1 MMKNLRIMAAASV
14 LLGAVQMS
22 FAQFEF
28 ANLNTKLSNANFNS
42 GCSVTIADWN
52 NDGLDDI
59 IRLDQGRNAFV
70 EIQKTGN
77 QFETRSFGQMATS
90 SAWAMCVADLDKN
103 GYLDIIGG
111 WNGSCKVIM
120 INSDGV
126 TSNLIT
132 LPSSN
137 FFLQNITAVD
147 ANNDGWI
154 DLFTCD
160 DNGESTIYMN
170 DGAGNLF
177 VSNIIDFDVTSSDD
191 SGNYGSVWTDF
202 DNDGDLDLYIAKCRQ
217 GVNDPADGRRINVM
231 FVNNGD
237 GTYTENA
244 AEYGINVGWQS
255 WTASFG
261 DIDNDADLDL
271 LLTNHDFESQ
281 IFENDG
287 TGHYTD
293 ITASTG
299 FDISNITPI
308 QSGFEDLD
316 NDGFVDIIITGSTH
330 RIFHN
335 NGNSTFSEVTGLFDG
350 NDIGTFAFGDLNHDG
365 KIDLYTAYNQ
375 IYTTPTNVDDV
386 IWLNKTSN
394 GNHFLTVE
402 LRGTISNTTAIGARA
417 RIYGPWGVQLREV
430 RAGESYGTVNTS
442 KLHFGLG
449 EFTSIDSLVVDF
461 PSGIHQ
467 AYPNPAVDQFLT
479 VIESTCISPS
489 SVVTSEGPEVICPG
503 SQVVLTAPA
512 GYEYLWSDNST
523 GQSLTVTTTGEYNVL
538 ISEPGNLCSVVSRTI
553 TIIESPDET
562 PTIEALGQTEFCN
575 GGSVE
580 ISGPAGLNSYQWSN
594 GANGQT
600 INVTESGSYSLT
612 IQGACAEFTSEP
624 VSVNVLSPFLPVVED
639 AAIPVPGTLVLSAI
653 GENLTWYLDA
663 AGTALIG
670 TGNDIESPFINE
682 NTTFYVSTALING
695 GVDFNG
701 GLFAH
706 TGTSVYSGS
715 NNTNASLIFDVF
727 ENCTLKSVKVDTDEP
742 GDRTI
747 ELRDASGT
755 VLQSA
760 TFNLV
765 VGEQVLNLN
774 FSLTPGTDYILG
786 TNGATNQTSL
796 GFPSPR
802 LKRNFAGNNG
812 TPYEYPF
819 SAGNLLSITNSSAGD
834 LYYFYFYNWEVESE
848 LVVCNSDL
856 VPLNVTVD
864 EPSLVSSQIENNL
877 SIYPNPASET
887 VMIQDGNPGVLSV
900 MDASGRLVKQLQIQG
915 NAQVSVADLDAGVY
929 MLRHASTT
937 ETKMVKLVVE

>member
-1 MMKNLRIMAAASV
+1 MKNIRIAVFASV
-14 LLGAVQMS
+14 LFGASQIS

-28 ANLNTKLSNANFNS
+28 ANLNTKLTNANFNS

-59 IRLDQGRNAFV
+59 IRLDQGRNAYV

-77 QFETRSFGQMATS
+77 QFETRSFGQMASS

-120 INSDGV
+120 IGNDGV
-126 TSNLIT
+126 SSNLIT

-137 FFLQNITAVD
+137 FFLQNITAID
-147 ANNDGWI
+147 ANNDGWV

-170 DGAGNLF
+170 DGTGNLF
-177 VSNIIDFDVTSSDD
+177 VSNIIDFNVTTTDD

-217 GVNDPADGRRINVM
+217 GVNSPTDGRRINVM

-237 GTYTENA
+237 GTYTEDA

-299 FDISNITPI
+299 FDISNMTPI

-316 NDGFVDIIITGSTH
+316 NDGYVDIVITGSTH

-335 NGNSTFSEVTGLFDG
+335 NGNSTFSEVTGLFDS

-375 IYTTPTNVDDV
+375 IYTTPTSIDDV

-394 GNHFLTVE
+394 ANHFLTVE
-402 LRGTISNTTAIGARA
+402 LRGTISNATAIGARA

-467 AYPNPAVDQFLT
+467 SFVNPPVDQFLL
-479 VIESTCISPS
+479 VIENTCISPS
-489 SVVTSEGPEVICPG
+489 SVIVAEGPEVICPG

-523 GQSLTVTTTGEYNVL
+523 GQFLTVTTTGEYNVL

-553 TIIESPDET
+553 TIVESPDET
-562 PTIEALGQTEFCN
+562 PSISALGQTEFCN

-580 ISGPAGLNSYQWSN
+580 ISGPVGLSSYQWSN
-594 GANGQT
+594 GEIGQT
-600 INVTESGSYSLT
+600 INVTETGNYTLT

-624 VSVNVLSPFLPVVED
+624 VSVNVLSPSLPVVED
-639 AAIPVPGTLVLSAI
+639 TAIPVPGTLVLSAV
-653 GENLTWYLDA
+653 GENLTWYSDA
-663 AGTALIG
+663 TGTTVIG
-670 TGNDIESPFINE
+670 NGNDIESPFISE

-695 GVDFNG
+695 GIDYNA

-706 TGTSVYSGS
+706 SGTSVYSGS
-715 NNTNASLIFDVF
+715 NNTNASLIFDAL
-727 ENCTLKSVKVDTDEP
+727 ENCTLKSVKVDTDTP

-760 TFNLV
+760 TFNLA

-786 TNGATNQTSL
+786 TNGATNQASL

-819 SAGNLLSITNSSAGD
+819 SAGNLLNITNSSAGD

-848 LVVCNSDL
+848 VLVCNSDL

-937 ETKMVKLVVE
+937 ETKMVKLIVE

>member
-1 MMKNLRIMAAASV
+1 M
-14 LLGAVQMS
+14 
-22 FAQFEF
+22 
-28 ANLNTKLSNANFNS
+28 
-42 GCSVTIADWN
+42 
-52 NDGLDDI
+52 
-59 IRLDQGRNAFV
+59 
-70 EIQKTGN
+70 
-77 QFETRSFGQMATS
+77 
-90 SAWAMCVADLDKN
+90 
-103 GYLDIIGG
+103 
-111 WNGSCKVIM
+111 
-120 INSDGV
+120 
-126 TSNLIT
+126 
-132 LPSSN
+132 
-137 FFLQNITAVD
+137 
-147 ANNDGWI
+147 
-154 DLFTCD
+154 
-160 DNGESTIYMN
+160 
-170 DGAGNLF
+170 
-177 VSNIIDFDVTSSDD
+177 
-191 SGNYGSVWTDF
+191 
-202 DNDGDLDLYIAKCRQ
+202 
-217 GVNDPADGRRINVM
+217 
-231 FVNNGD
+231 
-237 GTYTENA
+237 
-244 AEYGINVGWQS
+244 
-255 WTASFG
+255 
-261 DIDNDADLDL
+261 
-271 LLTNHDFESQ
+271 
-281 IFENDG
+281 
-287 TGHYTD
+287 
-293 ITASTG
+293 
-299 FDISNITPI
+299 
-308 QSGFEDLD
+308 
-316 NDGFVDIIITGSTH
+316 
-330 RIFHN
+330 
-335 NGNSTFSEVTGLFDG
+335 
-350 NDIGTFAFGDLNHDG
+350 NHDG

-402 LRGTISNTTAIGARA
+402 LRGTISNTTSIGARA

-479 VIESTCISPS
+479 VIENTCISPS

-819 SAGNLLSITNSSAGD
+819 SAGNLLIITNSSAGD

-887 VMIQDGNPGVLSV
+887 VMIQDGNPGALSV

-915 NAQVSVADLDAGVY
+915 NAHVSVADLDAGVY

-937 ETKMVKLVVE
+937 ETKMVKLIVE

>member
-1 MMKNLRIMAAASV
+1 MNNLRIVALASV
-14 LLGAVQMS
+14 LLGASQIS

-90 SAWAMCVADLDKN
+90 SAWSMCVADLDKN

-111 WNGSCKVIM
+111 WNGSCKVVM
-120 INSDGV
+120 IGNDGV
-126 TSNLIT
+126 TGNLIT

-137 FFLQNITAVD
+137 FFLQNITAID
-147 ANNDGWI
+147 ANNDGWV

-160 DNGESTIYMN
+160 DNGENTIYIN

-177 VSNIIDFDVTSSDD
+177 VSNIIDFNVTTTDD

-217 GVNDPADGRRINVM
+217 GVNSPTDGRRINVM

-237 GTYTENA
+237 GTYTEDA

-299 FDISNITPI
+299 FDISNMTPI

-316 NDGFVDIIITGSTH
+316 NDGFIDIVITGSTH

-375 IYTTPTNVDDV
+375 IYTTPTSTDDV

-394 GNHFLTVE
+394 ANHFLTID

-449 EFTSIDSLVVDF
+449 AFTNIDSLVVDF

-467 AYPNPAVDQFLT
+467 SYTNPAVDQFLT
-479 VIESTCISPS
+479 VIENTCISPS
-489 SVVTSEGPEVICPG
+489 SVIVAEGPEIICSG

-562 PTIEALGQTEFCN
+562 PSIESLGQTEFCI

-580 ISGPAGLNSYQWSN
+580 ISGPAGLSNYQWSN
-594 GANGQT
+594 GAISQT
-600 INVTESGSYSLT
+600 ISVSEAGNYTLT
-612 IQGACAEFTSEP
+612 IQGVCAEFTSEP
-624 VSVNVLSPFLPVVED
+624 VSVNVLSPVSPVVQD
-639 AAIPVPGTLVLSAI
+639 AAIPVPGTLILSAS
-653 GENLTWYLDA
+653 GENLTWYSDA
-663 AGTALIG
+663 AGTAVIG
-670 TGNDIESPFINE
+670 SGNNIESPFINA
-682 NTTFYVSTALING
+682 NTTFYVSSALVNG
-695 GVDFNG
+695 GEDFNA

-727 ENCTLKSVKVDTDEP
+727 ENCTLKSVKVDTDTP

-747 ELRDASGT
+747 EVKDANGT
-755 VLQSA
+755 VIQSA
-760 TFNLV
+760 TFTLV
-765 VGEQVLNLN
+765 VGEQILNLN
-774 FSLTPGTDYILG
+774 FDLIPGTGYSLG
-786 TNGATNQTSL
+786 TNGSTNQASL

-802 LKRNFAGNNG
+802 LKRNYAGNNG
-812 TPYEYPF
+812 TPYDYPY
-819 SAGNLLSITNSSAGD
+819 SAGSLLNITNSSAGG

-848 LVVCNSDL
+848 LITCTSPLIPMNVV
-856 VPLNVTVD
+856 VE
-864 EPSLVSSQIENNL
+864 EPSLVSNQSTNNL
-877 SIYPNPASET
+877 TVYPNPAHET
-887 VMIQDGNPGVLSV
+887 VMIQDANAGLLSV
-900 MDASGRLVKQLQIQG
+900 MDASGRLVTQMQIQG
-915 NAQVSVADLDAGVY
+915 NAQISVADLEAGVY
-929 MLRHASTT
+929 LLRHASKT
-937 ETKMVKLVVE
+937 ETKMVKLIVE

>member
-1 MMKNLRIMAAASV
+1 MAAASV

-316 NDGFVDIIITGSTH
+316 NDGFVDILITGSTH

-479 VIESTCISPS
+479 VIENTCISPS

-887 VMIQDGNPGVLSV
+887 VIIQDGNPGVLSV

-915 NAQVSVADLDAGVY
+915 NAHVSVADLDAGVY

-937 ETKMVKLVVE
+937 ETKMVKLIVE

>member
-14 LLGAVQMS
+14 LLGVAQVS
-22 FAQFEF
+22 YAQFEF

-177 VSNIIDFDVTSSDD
+177 VSNIIDFDVTNSDD

-237 GTYTENA
+237 GTYTEDA

-299 FDISNITPI
+299 FDISDMTPI

-316 NDGFVDIIITGSTH
+316 NDGFIDIVITGSTH

-335 NGNSTFSEVTGLFDG
+335 NGNSTFTEVTGLFDS

-375 IYTTPTNVDDV
+375 IYTTPTSIDDI
-386 IWLNKTSN
+386 IWLNKTAN
-394 GNHFLTVE
+394 NNHFLTVE
-402 LRGTISNTTAIGARA
+402 LQGTISNKTAIGARA

-430 RAGESYGTVNTS
+430 RAGESYGTVSTS

-467 AYPNPAVDQFLT
+467 SIINPAIDQFLT
-479 VIESTCISPS
+479 VIENTCVSPS
-489 SVVTSEGPEVICPG
+489 SVVIVDGSEVICPG
-503 SQVVLTAPA
+503 SQVLLTAPA
-512 GYEYLWSDNST
+512 GYTYLWSDNST
-523 GQSLTVTTTGEYNVL
+523 AQALTVTATGEYNVL
-538 ISEPGNLCSVVSRTI
+538 ISEPGNPCSVISRTI

-562 PTIEALGQTEFCN
+562 PTIEALGQTEFCS

-580 ISGPAGLNSYQWSN
+580 ISGPAGLSGYQWSN
-594 GANGQT
+594 GANSQT
-600 INVTESGSYSLT
+600 ISVSEAGNYTLT

-624 VSVNVLSPFLPVVED
+624 VSVSVLSPISPIVED
-639 AAIPVPGTLVLSAI
+639 TAIPNPGTITLSAI
-653 GENLTWYLDA
+653 GENLTWYSDA
-663 AGTALIG
+663 AGTTVVG
-670 TGNDIESPFINE
+670 TGNDIESPFVNE
-682 NTTFYVSTALING
+682 NTTFYVSSALITG
-695 GVDFNG
+695 GDDFNA

-715 NNTNASLIFDVF
+715 NNTNASLFFDVF
-727 ENCTLKSVKVDTDEP
+727 ENCTLKSVKVDTDTP
-742 GDRTI
+742 GNRTI
-747 ELRDASGT
+747 EVRDANGT

-760 TFNLV
+760 TFTLV
-765 VGEQVLNLN
+765 VGEQILNLN
-774 FSLTPGTDYILG
+774 FELTPGVDYSLG
-786 TNGATNQTSL
+786 TNGATNQASL
-796 GFPSPR
+796 GFASPR
-802 LKRNFAGNNG
+802 LKRNYAGNGG
-812 TPYEYPF
+812 TPYAYPF
-819 SAGNLLSITNSSAGD
+819 NAGELLSITSSSAGD
-834 LYYFYFYNWEVESE
+834 LYFFYFYNWEVESE
-848 LVVCNSDL
+848 LVECNSDL

-864 EPSLVSSQIENNL
+864 EPSLVSSQIQNNL

-929 MLRHASTT
+929 LLQHASKV
-937 ETKMVKLVVE
+937 ETKMVKLIVE

>member
-1 MMKNLRIMAAASV
+1 
-14 LLGAVQMS
+14 MS

-70 EIQKTGN
+70 EIQKTGS
-77 QFETRSFGQMATS
+77 QFETRSFGQMATR
-90 SAWAMCVADLDKN
+90 SAWAMCVAELDKN
-103 GYLDIIGG
+103 GFLDIIGG

-299 FDISNITPI
+299 FDISNITSI

-316 NDGFVDIIITGSTH
+316 NDGFVDILITGSTH

-335 NGNSTFSEVTGLFDG
+335 NGNSTFSEVTGFFDG
-350 NDIGTFAFGDLNHDG
+350 NDI
-365 KIDLYTAYNQ
+365 
-375 IYTTPTNVDDV
+375 
-386 IWLNKTSN
+386 
-394 GNHFLTVE
+394 
-402 LRGTISNTTAIGARA
+402 
-417 RIYGPWGVQLREV
+417 
-430 RAGESYGTVNTS
+430 
-442 KLHFGLG
+442 
-449 EFTSIDSLVVDF
+449 
-461 PSGIHQ
+461 
-467 AYPNPAVDQFLT
+467 
-479 VIESTCISPS
+479 
-489 SVVTSEGPEVICPG
+489 
-503 SQVVLTAPA
+503 
-512 GYEYLWSDNST
+512 
-523 GQSLTVTTTGEYNVL
+523 
-538 ISEPGNLCSVVSRTI
+538 
-553 TIIESPDET
+553 
-562 PTIEALGQTEFCN
+562 
-575 GGSVE
+575 
-580 ISGPAGLNSYQWSN
+580 
-594 GANGQT
+594 
-600 INVTESGSYSLT
+600 
-612 IQGACAEFTSEP
+612 
-624 VSVNVLSPFLPVVED
+624 
-639 AAIPVPGTLVLSAI
+639 
-653 GENLTWYLDA
+653 
-663 AGTALIG
+663 
-670 TGNDIESPFINE
+670 
-682 NTTFYVSTALING
+682 
-695 GVDFNG
+695 
-701 GLFAH
+701 
-706 TGTSVYSGS
+706 
-715 NNTNASLIFDVF
+715 
-727 ENCTLKSVKVDTDEP
+727 
-742 GDRTI
+742 
-747 ELRDASGT
+747 
-755 VLQSA
+755 
-760 TFNLV
+760 
-765 VGEQVLNLN
+765 
-774 FSLTPGTDYILG
+774 
-786 TNGATNQTSL
+786 
-796 GFPSPR
+796 
-802 LKRNFAGNNG
+802 
-812 TPYEYPF
+812 
-819 SAGNLLSITNSSAGD
+819 
-834 LYYFYFYNWEVESE
+834 
-848 LVVCNSDL
+848 
-856 VPLNVTVD
+856 
-864 EPSLVSSQIENNL
+864 
-877 SIYPNPASET
+877 
-887 VMIQDGNPGVLSV
+887 
-900 MDASGRLVKQLQIQG
+900 
-915 NAQVSVADLDAGVY
+915 
-929 MLRHASTT
+929 
-937 ETKMVKLVVE
+937 

>member
-1 MMKNLRIMAAASV
+1 MNNLRIVALASV
-14 LLGAVQMS
+14 LLGASQIS

-90 SAWAMCVADLDKN
+90 SAWSMCVADLDKN

-111 WNGSCKVIM
+111 WNGSCKVVM
-120 INSDGV
+120 IGNDGV
-126 TSNLIT
+126 TGNLIT

-137 FFLQNITAVD
+137 FFLQNITAID
-147 ANNDGWI
+147 ANNDGWV

-160 DNGESTIYMN
+160 DNGENTIYIN

-177 VSNIIDFDVTSSDD
+177 VSNIIDFNVTTTDD

-217 GVNDPADGRRINVM
+217 GVNSPTDGRRINVM

-237 GTYTENA
+237 GTYTEDA

-299 FDISNITPI
+299 FDISNMTPI

-316 NDGFVDIIITGSTH
+316 NDGFIDIVITGSTH

-375 IYTTPTNVDDV
+375 IYTTPTSTDDV

-394 GNHFLTVE
+394 ANHFLTID

-449 EFTSIDSLVVDF
+449 AFTNIDSLVVDF

-467 AYPNPAVDQFLT
+467 SYTNPAVDQFLT
-479 VIESTCISPS
+479 VIENTCISPS
-489 SVVTSEGPEVICPG
+489 SVIVAEGPEIICSG

-562 PTIEALGQTEFCN
+562 PSIESLGQTEFCI

-580 ISGPAGLNSYQWSN
+580 ISGPAGLSNYQWSN
-594 GANGQT
+594 GAISQT
-600 INVTESGSYSLT
+600 ISVSEAGNYTLT
-612 IQGACAEFTSEP
+612 IQGVCAEFTSEP
-624 VSVNVLSPFLPVVED
+624 VSVNVLSPVSPVVQD
-639 AAIPVPGTLVLSAI
+639 AAIPVPGTLILSAS
-653 GENLTWYLDA
+653 GENLTWYSDA
-663 AGTALIG
+663 AGTAVIG
-670 TGNDIESPFINE
+670 SGNNIESPFINA
-682 NTTFYVSTALING
+682 NTTFYVSSALVNG
-695 GVDFNG
+695 GEDFNA

-727 ENCTLKSVKVDTDEP
+727 ENCTLKSVKVDTDTP

-747 ELRDASGT
+747 EVKEANGT
-755 VLQSA
+755 VIQSA
-760 TFNLV
+760 TFTLV
-765 VGEQVLNLN
+765 VGEQILNLN
-774 FSLTPGTDYILG
+774 FDLIPGTGYSLG
-786 TNGATNQTSL
+786 TNGSTNQASL

-802 LKRNFAGNNG
+802 LKRNYAGNNG
-812 TPYEYPF
+812 TPYDYPY
-819 SAGNLLSITNSSAGD
+819 SAGSLLNITNSSAGG

-848 LVVCNSDL
+848 LITCTSPLIPMNVV
-856 VPLNVTVD
+856 VE
-864 EPSLVSSQIENNL
+864 EPSLVSNQSTNNL
-877 SIYPNPASET
+877 TVYPNPAHET
-887 VMIQDGNPGVLSV
+887 VMIQDANAGLLSV
-900 MDASGRLVKQLQIQG
+900 MDASGRLVTQMQIQG
-915 NAQVSVADLDAGVY
+915 NAQISVADLEAGVY
-929 MLRHASTT
+929 LLRHASKT
-937 ETKMVKLVVE
+937 ETKMVKLIVE

>member
-14 LLGAVQMS
+14 LLGAAQVS

-77 QFETRSFGQMATS
+77 QFETRSFGQMASS

-299 FDISNITPI
+299 FDISNMTPI
-308 QSGFEDLD
+308 QSGFEDFD
-316 NDGFVDIIITGSTH
+316 NDGFVDILITGSTH

-375 IYTTPTNVDDV
+375 IYTTPTNIDDV

-479 VIESTCISPS
+479 VIENTCISPS

-624 VSVNVLSPFLPVVED
+624 VSVNVLLPLSPIVED
-639 AAIPVPGTLVLSAI
+639 TAIPAPGTLILSAS
-653 GENLTWYLDA
+653 GENLTWYSDA
-663 AGTALIG
+663 AGTTVVG
-670 TGNDIESPFINE
+670 TGNDIESPFLSE
-682 NTTFYVSTALING
+682 NTTFYVSSALING
-695 GVDFNG
+695 GADFNT

-715 NNTNASLIFDVF
+715 NNTNASLVFDVF
-727 ENCTLKSVKVDTDEP
+727 ENCTLKSVKVDTDTP
-742 GDRTI
+742 GERTI
-747 ELRDASGT
+747 EVRDANGT

-760 TFNLV
+760 TFTLV
-765 VGEQVLNLN
+765 VGEQILNLN
-774 FSLTPGTDYILG
+774 FELTPGVDYSLG
-786 TNGATNQTSL
+786 TNGATNQASL
-796 GFPSPR
+796 GFASPR
-802 LKRNFAGNNG
+802 LKRNFAGNGG
-812 TPYEYPF
+812 TPYAYPF
-819 SAGNLLSITNSSAGD
+819 NAGDLLSITSSSAGY
-834 LYYFYFYNWEVESE
+834 LYFFYFYNWEVESE
-848 LVVCNSDL
+848 LVECNSDL

-864 EPSLVSSQIENNL
+864 EPSLVSSQIQNNL

-915 NAQVSVADLDAGVY
+915 NTQVSVADLDAGVY
-929 MLRHASTT
+929 LLQHASKA
-937 ETKMVKLVVE
+937 ETKMVKLIVE

>member
-1 MMKNLRIMAAASV
+1 MAAASI
-14 LLGAVQMS
+14 LLSAAQGS
-22 FAQFEF
+22 LAQFEF
-28 ANLNTKLSNANFNS
+28 ANLNSKLSNANFNS

-59 IRLDQGRNAFV
+59 IRLDQGRNAYV

-103 GYLDIIGG
+103 GFLDIIGG

-120 INSDGV
+120 IGNDGV
-126 TSNLIT
+126 SSNLIT

-137 FFLQNITAVD
+137 FFLQNITAID

-170 DGAGNLF
+170 DGTGNLF
-177 VSNIIDFDVTSSDD
+177 VSNIIDFNVTTTDD

-217 GVNDPADGRRINVM
+217 GVNSPTDGRRINVM

-237 GTYTENA
+237 GTYTEDA

-299 FDISNITPI
+299 FDISNMTPI
-308 QSGFEDLD
+308 QSGFEDFD
-316 NDGFVDIIITGSTH
+316 NDGFIDILITGSTH

-375 IYTTPTNVDDV
+375 IYTTPTTIDDV

-402 LRGTISNTTAIGARA
+402 LQGTVSNKTAIGARA
-417 RIYGPWGVQLREV
+417 RIYGPWGIQLREV
-430 RAGESYGTVNTS
+430 RAGESYGTVSTS

-449 EFTSIDSLVVDF
+449 EYTSIDSLVVDF

-467 AYPNPAVDQFLT
+467 AYANPEINQFLK
-479 VIESTCISPS
+479 VIENTCISPS
-489 SVVTSEGPEVICPG
+489 SVVTAQGPEVICPG

-553 TIIESPDET
+553 TIVESPDET
-562 PTIEALGQTEFCN
+562 PSISALGQTEFCN

-580 ISGPAGLNSYQWSN
+580 ISGPVGLSSYQWSN
-594 GANGQT
+594 GEIGQT
-600 INVTESGSYSLT
+600 INVTETGNYTLT

-624 VSVNVLSPFLPVVED
+624 VSVNVLSPSLPVVED
-639 AAIPVPGTLVLSAI
+639 TAIPVPGTLVLSAV
-653 GENLTWYLDA
+653 GENLTWYSDA
-663 AGTALIG
+663 TGTTVIG
-670 TGNDIESPFINE
+670 NGNDIESPFISE

-695 GVDFNG
+695 GIDYNA

-706 TGTSVYSGS
+706 SGTSVYSGS
-715 NNTNASLIFDVF
+715 NNTNASLIFDAL
-727 ENCTLKSVKVDTDEP
+727 ENCTLKSVKVDTDTP

-760 TFNLV
+760 TFNLA

-774 FSLTPGTDYILG
+774 FSLAPGTDYSLG
-786 TNGATNQTSL
+786 TNGATNQASL

-819 SAGNLLSITNSSAGD
+819 SAGNLLNITNSSAGD

-848 LVVCNSDL
+848 VLVCNSDL

-864 EPSLVSSQIENNL
+864 EPSLVSRQIENNL

-929 MLRHASTT
+929 LLQHASKA
-937 ETKMVKLVVE
+937 ETKMVKLIVE